1 MSAYWIGRA
10 RTRDPEALKRYGEL
24 VARASSHY
32 PQEVLARGGAYKVL
46 EGEDIFD
53 RFVVIR
59 FGSMEEA
66 ERYYRSPEYQEAAAV
81 RHAACERWD
90 LVITEGAK

>member
-10 RTRDPEALKRYGEL
+10 KTRDPAGLKPYGEL
-24 VARASSHY
+24 VARASQIY

-46 EGEDIFD
+46 EGEDLFD
-53 RFVVIR
+53 RFVIIR

-66 ERYYRSPEYQEAAAV
+66 ERYYRSPEYQEAATI
-81 RHAACERWD
+81 RHAACARWD
-90 LVITEGAK
+90 LVITEGMK